1 MLVITVDGNTV
12 DLSVGQF
19 ENLEQILNSIMRD
32 RYMSDRVV
40 TDVKLNEESFSEIYP
55 HQAED
60 IPMDEVQSLE
70 IVTAP
75 MSDMAVSV
83 TRELYKVITLMDKGA
98 RQVSELF
105 RQADDAE
112 ALDMF
117 QDLLD
122 VTRDFFNIV
131 GVLRDE
137 YSLKDHKRLGEAIE
151 ELSNL
156 FTEMVEVTE
165 NEDWVLL
172 SDLLEYEYVPAVQRW
187 KSVIAKLR
195 EDIREAA

>member
-1 MLVITVDGNTV
+1 MITVDGNTV

-60 IPMDEVQSLE
+60 IPMDEVRSLE

-165 NEDWVLL
+165 NEDWVLV

-187 KSVIAKLR
+187 KSVIAQLR